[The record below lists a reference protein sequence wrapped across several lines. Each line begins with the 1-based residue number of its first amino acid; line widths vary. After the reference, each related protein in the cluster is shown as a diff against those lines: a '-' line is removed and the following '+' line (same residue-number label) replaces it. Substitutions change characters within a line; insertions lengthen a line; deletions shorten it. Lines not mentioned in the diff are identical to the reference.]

1 MHDWT
6 CMHQILMRLCTC
18 WLLACPCFLCATRCM
33 SCACVLHCGW
43 VVGHQMPPSP
53 RQHPVDCHPWGW
65 VVGRKAP
72 PSPWQHPSACHRRGW
87 TVPHGLGRRAQSA
100 PVAPAAWL
108 PPLVVRH
115 KMGPSPKQHL
125 ELMSGELYAHQR
137 SWLSKEGI
145 LNARS
150 LYKTVEK

>member
-1 MHDWT
+1 
-6 CMHQILMRLCTC
+6 MHQILMRLCTC

-87 TVPHGLGRRAQSA
+87 TVPHGLGRRAQNA

-115 KMGPSPKQHL
+115 KTAPLWQGDWPPESRHSSCLQSQRFQSLQSPLWQGDWPPESRH
-125 ELMSGELYAHQR
+125 S
-137 SWLSKEGI
+137 
-145 LNARS
+145 
-150 LYKTVEK
+150 